1 MTTRQKLKP
10 IINITNETDNQVN
23 EDIFYPVLETVVIHE
38 NQAEDS
44 IVNLL
49 ITDSA
54 NMAKYNKRYR
64 GIDQPTDV
72 IAFPAT
78 ISDVPIL
85 GDIII
90 DISTAI
96 SQKGKKDID
105 KELEE
110 LFLHGLLHLL
120 DYDHISQKQQEIM
133 RSKEEKYI
141 LEENKK

>member
-1 MTTRQKLKP
+1 LTTRQKLKP